1 MLFHVGFFTSR
12 VTFSLTFVLI
22 LKLFAASARVP
33 WCYVRGTHDDRGFP
47 HDRLVHR
54 GRCSHSL
61 WITILPTTKTLPRR
75 VNVDFYNR
83 RNRGVNSL
91 GRAKI
96 FGATSLSIPL
106 FVVRTPSGSSFRRLA

>member
-12 VTFSLTFVLI
+12 VTFLLTFVLI

-47 HDRLVHR
+47 HDRLFHR

-61 WITILPTTKTLPRR
+61 WITILPSTKTLPRR
-75 VNVDFYNR
+75 VVVDFNKLQSVMC
-83 RNRGVNSL
+83 GQDT
-91 GRAKI
+91 
-96 FGATSLSIPL
+96 FC
-106 FVVRTPSGSSFRRLA
+106 